1 MHLFGPDDKLKKY
14 DSPESIIDDYF
25 DKRLEMYEE
34 RKEYMVKQ
42 ITKELTVLQN
52 KYRYIQA
59 NLDDDI
65 DLRRKS
71 KQDITTLLLEKKF
84 DMIDD
89 DQDFKYL
96 TKMPMDSVTQ
106 ENVEKLSKQY
116 DDKGKELESLNNTT
130 VQQMWLSE
138 LKDFNLAYDE
148 HIRQL
153 HISINKNGDY
163 EKGSKKT
170 KKVKKLLV
178 KK

>member
-1 MHLFGPDDKLKKY
+1 MKSEKN
-14 DSPESIIDDYF
+14 I
-25 DKRLEMYEE
+25 R
-34 RKEYMVKQ
+34 KQ

-89 DQDFKYL
+89 DQDFAT
-96 TKMPMDSVTQ
+96 TKMPMDCNTSKCGKT
-106 ENVEKLSKQY
+106 KQY

-153 HISINKNGDY
+153 HISINKNGDD
-163 EKGSKKT
+163 EKGSKKPR
-170 KKVKKLLV
+170 K
-178 KK
+178 